1 MKGINRNIYRN
12 ALNISHHLARSRVK
26 PGDRVIDATCGRGHD
41 TAFLAELV
49 GDKGRVFAFDIQ
61 GEAVSSTRSLVE
73 QTGLAARVEVINE
86 DHSLMD
92 RYVTE
97 PVGFVMFNLGYLPGG
112 DHRITTDSRSSI
124 EGLKK
129 AIGLLGENGCITLV
143 CYTGHPGGKEELHAL
158 KEYLAGIPQNYLEV
172 IEVSFLNQLN
182 NPAVLLFVNKM
193 NGGIR

>member
-1 MKGINRNIYRN
+1 MGNCNIYKN
-12 ALNISHHLARSRVK
+12 ALNISHCLARCRVK

-49 GDKGRVFAFDIQ
+49 GDRGQVFAFDIQ
-61 GEAVSSTRSLVE
+61 EEATRSTRALNE
-73 QTGLAARVEVINE
+73 QMGFAKRVEVIHE

-92 RYVTE
+92 RYVGE
-97 PVGFVMFNLGYLPGG
+97 PVSFIMFNLGYLPGS
-112 DHRITTDSRSSI
+112 DHRITTAPRTTIDAL
-124 EGLKK
+124 EK
-129 AIGLLGENGCITLV
+129 AIGLLGEGGCITLV
-143 CYTGHPGGKEELHAL
+143 CYTGHPGGLQELQSL

-182 NPAVLLFVNKM
+182 NPAVLLLLNKL